1 MAETGKKNRRRYTRG
16 KTAGTTITETKPS
29 SSAPIVRE
37 KPDTASADK
46 PSETEM
52 LIAQIMQTADS
63 VHLDAVSQEE
73 AMRIASDITAQLRL
87 LGPDAYSAM
96 KQEDFNLLA
105 NLMSKLLG
113 KGRRRMAG

>member
-1 MAETGKKNRRRYTRG
+1 MAETGKKRRRYTRG
-16 KTAGTTITETKPS
+16 NDAITTTTETKPS
-29 SSAPIVRE
+29 SSTPVVRE
-37 KPDTASADK
+37 KSDTASSDK

-52 LIAQIMQTADS
+52 LIAQIMLTADS
-63 VHLDAVSQEE
+63 VQLDVVSQEE
-73 AMRIASDITAQLRL
+73 AMQIASEITAQLRL

-113 KGRRRMAG
+113 KGQQRMAG